1 MPDFKLVKIP
11 NFNNWV
17 ISAPKRSRRP
27 DLHGRKCV
35 FCPGNGHDDIEVY
48 RIPARNATQSVAGGG
63 GEDHDQNWKVRVI
76 ENKYPFAPIHDVV
89 VLTPGH
95 IKNISEVPLE
105 QFRLGIEAYV
115 NRFLAYEKKGSVC
128 IFGNAGRDAGE
139 SIGHP
144 HAQIAVIPDNIDL
157 EIPKLERDLDYR
169 QEHFKVG
176 EFLITCPPYA
186 QHPDESWIV
195 PLERGKT
202 FADISYKEIE
212 SLAYVWQR
220 LLKIMILRHGG
231 RFAHNFYIYPYKDW
245 YIRII
250 PRDKLPGG
258 FEMMT
263 GIYVNTQDP
272 KETMEFIREHFAG
285 AAEEKIKKNRAHYR
299 RGV

>member
-1 MPDFKLVKIP
+1 MPDFRLIKIP

-17 ISAPKRSRRP
+17 ISALKRSKRP

-48 RIPARNATQSVAGGG
+48 RIGAESN
-63 GEDHDQNWKVRVI
+63 DQKWKIRVI
-76 ENKYPFAPIHDVV
+76 SNKYPFAPIHDVV
-89 VLTPGH
+89 VLTPEH
-95 IKNISEVPLE
+95 IKNLSGVSLE
-105 QFRLGIEAYV
+105 QFQLGIEAYV
-115 NRFLAYEKKGSVC
+115 NRYNAYEKKGNVC
-128 IFGNAGRDAGE
+128 IFGNSGHAAGE

-144 HAQIAVIPDNIDL
+144 HAQIAVISDNIDL

-186 QHPDESWIV
+186 QHPDEVWII
-195 PLERGKT
+195 PQERHKT
-202 FADISYKEIE
+202 FGEISYKEIE
-212 SLAYVWQR
+212 SLSYVWQR
-220 LLKIMILRHGG
+220 LLKIMTLRHGG
-231 RFAHNFYIYPYKDW
+231 YFPHNFYIYPYKDW

-272 KETMEFIREHFAG
+272 KETMAFIREHFAE
-285 AAEEKIKKNRAHYR
+285 AAEEKIRKSRARYR
-299 RGV
+299 KGV